1 MYKPEDIIEF
11 ENNAVKILEDNS
23 QYATARAVKRAF
35 MALGCVEQF
44 RWERNIVMDMLEDL
58 GLGFAEKTDDKCV
71 ISKKEYMELQG
82 YKFMYEE
89 LCK

>member
-1 MYKPEDIIEF
+1 MKPEDMEYYRD
-11 ENNAVKILEDNS
+11 NAVKILEDNT
-23 QYATARAVKRAF
+23 QYATARAVERAF

-58 GLGFAEKTDDKCV
+58 GLGFAERTDDKCV
-71 ISKKEYMELQG
+71 ISKEEYMELQE

>member
-11 ENNAVKILEDNS
+11 EKNAVKILEDNS
-23 QYATARAVKRAF
+23 QYATARAVERAF

-44 RWERNIVMDMLEDL
+44 RWERNIALEMLEDL

-71 ISKKEYMELQG
+71 ISKEVYEELKE
-82 YKFMYEE
+82 YKFMYTG
-89 LCK
+89 LI

>member
-11 ENNAVKILEDNS
+11 EKNAVKILKDNS
-23 QYATARAVKRAF
+23 QYATARAVERAF

-44 RWERNIVMDMLEDL
+44 RWERNIALEMLEDL

-71 ISKKEYMELQG
+71 ISKEEYEELKE
-82 YKFMYEE
+82 YKFMYTG
-89 LCK
+89 LI